1 MTDRS
6 SAAHRGP
13 KSIHKFGLSLA
24 ASAMA
29 LAFATTVFAQ
39 DTAPPAPDAAAAP
52 VDDTVIIVKGVRAS
66 ITKSLANKRRATQ
79 VVDLIVAEDIG
90 KLPDNNVVDA
100 LQRVTGVQVTGRTG
114 GEATAISIRGL
125 PDIATTWN
133 GRNVFTASGR
143 QFALQDIPAN
153 LVRQIDVYK
162 TRAADQLETG
172 LAGQVDVATLRPFDF
187 KGPEISVAARGIYIE
202 PAEEFNPN
210 ISVLASNRWSTS
222 AGEFGALV
230 NLSYARTKYAD
241 QSVTAGALVPFSSD
255 DPTKLAPGSGAANTC
270 GPVPNPNGWTRLE
283 RIFNTDCRAPGQNLW
298 TPGLY
303 PGLPTAP
310 GSTLNINGAD
320 VPYYLGRD
328 AIFQNELRGDRERP
342 SAVVALQW
350 QPNSDAVYTAEFF
363 YDGYRNSTFNN
374 LFFSFVDWWGNPGP
388 VTLYDGTN
396 IMKTRQVNDVYGFTS
411 GDLTVAST
419 DSYVYALNGKWNV
432 GDNLKLVGDISY
444 QTSEFK
450 SAFMAMRTERVHSQ
464 INVDFNRGDGITE
477 FNFADMAALTDP
489 TKWNVA
495 QFYDNANRNRGDALT
510 GQLDGDYTPDNWG
523 PVRTLSFGVRWD
535 RRNASE
541 ANRTQS
547 GFLGRSLASMDE
559 GLQWYSNDFF
569 SRADVPHEWVAA
581 NGYYIADNVND
592 IRDIYAT
599 ARNPDNTLT
608 NPTFQT
614 TDELSLFTTFRVKE
628 TTGSAYLQADLENE
642 LFGRRLR
649 SEFGLR
655 YVDVTTDMTFYDQ
668 ATGDVG
674 TDTKSVAKV
683 LPSMTLRY
691 DATDELTLR
700 FNYGETLRR
709 PDFTALNPILQLAGD
724 VTNVGIG
731 GGSGGNPNLQ
741 ATHAKNTDL
750 TAEWYFSRGSAIYG
764 TLFRRQ
770 ISGLVVPFFYTV
782 NVPDAD
788 PQLNAT
794 TFRVSAPVNASDG
807 VLEGLELGLTYFPES
822 LPGILDGFGFQT
834 SITYLDSKQNVP
846 VAGTDAD
853 HITESLNSQFF
864 GVSPLSYNAT
874 LAYERGPVGARL
886 SYVWRKNFLD
896 HNEASIFA
904 NPLGVWKRPEKS
916 LDFQINYDVNDR
928 MSVSLDAT
936 NITDELSQTYYAFGN
951 AGGQDTDNFGSSI
964 LGRTIAVGFRWKY

>member
-6 SAAHRGP
+6 SVAHCGQ
-13 KSIHKFGLSLA
+13 KSIHKFGLTLA
-24 ASAMA
+24 SSVLA
-29 LAFATTVFAQ
+29 LGFATTVFAQ
-39 DTAPPAPDAAAAP
+39 DAAPAAPAAAP
-52 VDDTVIIVKGVRAS
+52 VDDTVVIVKGVRAS
-66 ITKSLANKRRATQ
+66 ITKSLAVKRRATQ
-79 VVDLIVAEDIG
+79 VVDSIVAEDIG

-202 PAEEFNPN
+202 PAKEFNPN
-210 ISVLASNRWSTS
+210 ISILASNRWQTG
-222 AGEFGALV
+222 AGEVGALV

-241 QSVTAGALVPFSSD
+241 QSVTAGALVPFLTETNI
-255 DPTKLAPGSGAANTC
+255 PAGW
-270 GPVPNPNGWTRLE
+270 VPLE
-283 RIFNTDCRAPGQNLW
+283 RIFNTDGRASENPIW

-303 PGLPTAP
+303 PGLPSAA
-310 GSTLNINGAD
+310 GSTLNINGQAY
-320 VPYYLGRD
+320 PYYLSRD
-328 AIFQNELRGDRERP
+328 AIFQNELQGDRERP
-342 SAVVALQW
+342 SAVAAFQW
-350 QPNSDAVYTAEFF
+350 QPNADAVYTAEFF

-374 LFFSFVDWWGNPGP
+374 LFFSFVDWWGNPGA
-388 VTLYDGTN
+388 VTTYPGTN
-396 IMKTRQVNDVYGFTS
+396 ILKTRTVDNVYGFNS
-411 GDLTVAST
+411 GDMTVAST

-432 GDNLKLVGDISY
+432 GENLQLVGDLSY
-444 QTSEFK
+444 QKSVFK
-450 SAFMAMRTERVHSQ
+450 SAFMAQRTDRVHSQ

-489 TKWNVA
+489 TAWNVA
-495 QFYDNANRNRGDALT
+495 QFYDNGNRNFGEALT

-523 PVRTLSFGVRWD
+523 PVKKFSFGVRWD
-535 RRNASE
+535 DRKANE

-547 GFLGRSLASMDE
+547 SFLGRPLSAMDA
-559 GLQWYSNDFF
+559 GFSYYNSDFF
-569 SRADVPHEWVAA
+569 SRADVPHEWVVA
-581 NGYYIADNVND
+581 NGYYIADHIDD
-592 IRDIYAT
+592 IRDLYHSVDA
-599 ARNPDNTLT
+599 NFL
-608 NPTFQT
+608 T
-614 TDELSLFTTFRVKE
+614 TDQLSLFRTFQVEEK
-628 TTGSAYLQADLENE
+628 TGSAYAQVDLENQV
-642 LFGRRLR
+642 FGRRLR

-655 YVDVTTDMTFYDQ
+655 YVDVTTDMTFFDK

-674 TDTKSVAKV
+674 HDTKSIAKV

-691 DATDELTLR
+691 DATDEFTLR

-709 PDFTALNPILQLAGD
+709 PDFTALNPILNLAGD
-724 VTNVGIG
+724 ITNVGIG
-731 GGSGGNPNLQ
+731 GGSGGNPNLRP
-741 ATHAKNTDL
+741 THAKNTDL

-770 ISGLVVPFFYTV
+770 IDGLVVPFFYTV

-788 PQLNAT
+788 PALNAT

-807 VLEGLELGLTYFPES
+807 VLEGMELGLTYFPEN
-822 LPGILDGFGFQT
+822 LPGILDGFGVQT

-846 VAGTDAD
+846 VEGTDAD
-853 HITESLNSQFF
+853 HITKSLNTQFF

-916 LDFQINYDVNDR
+916 LDFQINYDITDK

-936 NITDELSQTYYAFGN
+936 NITDELSQSYYYFGG

-964 LGRTIAVGFRWKY
+964 LGRTIAIGFRWKY

>member
-6 SAAHRGP
+6 SAAHRGQ
-13 KSIHKFGLSLA
+13 KSIHKFGLTLA
-24 ASAMA
+24 SSVLT

-39 DTAPPAPDAAAAP
+39 DAAPPAP
-52 VDDTVIIVKGVRAS
+52 DDTVIIVKGVRAS
-66 ITKSLANKRRATQ
+66 ITKSLAVKRRATQ
-79 VVDLIVAEDIG
+79 VVDSIVAEDIG

-153 LVRQIDVYK
+153 LVRQVDVYK

-241 QSVTAGALVPFSSD
+241 QSVTAGALVPFLTETNI
-255 DPTKLAPGSGAANTC
+255 PAGW
-270 GPVPNPNGWTRLE
+270 VPLE
-283 RIFNTDCRAPGQNLW
+283 RVFNTDGRDPTHDAEHPIW

-320 VPYYLGRD
+320 YPYYLSRD
-328 AIFQNELRGDRERP
+328 AIFQNELQGDRERP
-342 SAVVALQW
+342 SAVAAFQW
-350 QPNSDAVYTAEFF
+350 QPNADAVYTAEFF

-374 LFFSFVDWWGNPGP
+374 LFFSFVDWWGNPGA
-388 VTLYDGTN
+388 VTTYPGTN
-396 IMKTRQVNDVYGFTS
+396 ILKTRTVNDVYGFVS
-411 GDLTVAST
+411 GDMTVAST

-432 GDNLKLVGDISY
+432 GNNLKLVGDISY
-444 QTSEFK
+444 QDSVYK
-450 SAFMAMRTERVHSQ
+450 SAFMAQRTDRVHSQ

-477 FNFADMAALTDP
+477 FNFADMAVLTDP
-489 TKWNVA
+489 TGWNVA
-495 QFYDNANRNRGDALT
+495 QFYDNANRNQGGALT
-510 GQLDGDYTPDNWG
+510 GQLDGVYTPDNWG
-523 PVRTLSFGVRWD
+523 PVRKFSFGVRWD
-535 RRNASE
+535 KRTATE

-547 GFLGRSLASMDE
+547 SFLGRPLSDMDA
-559 GLQWYSNDFF
+559 GYAYYNSDFF
-569 SRADVPHEWVAA
+569 GRADVPHEWVAA
-581 NGYYIADNVND
+581 NGYYIADHID
-592 IRDIYAT
+592 EIRDLYHSVDA
-599 ARNPDNTLT
+599 AFLT
-608 NPTFQT
+608 SDQ
-614 TDELSLFTTFRVKE
+614 LSLFTTFKVKE
-628 TTGSAYLQADLENE
+628 ITGSAYGQVDLENQ
-642 LFGRRLR
+642 LFGHRLR

-655 YVDVTTDMTFYDQ
+655 YVDVTTDMTFFNKESDGSI
-668 ATGDVG
+668 TVG
-674 TDTKSVAKV
+674 QDTKSTAKV

-709 PDFTALNPILQLAGD
+709 PDFTALNPILNLAAN

-731 GGSGGNPNLQ
+731 GGSGGNPNLRP
-741 ATHAKNTDL
+741 THAKNTDL

-770 ISGLVVPFFYTV
+770 IDGLVVPFFYTV

-788 PQLNAT
+788 PDLNAT

-822 LPGILDGFGFQT
+822 LPGILDGFGVQT

-853 HITESLNSQFF
+853 HITESLNTQFF

-916 LDFQINYDVNDR
+916 LDFQINYDINDR

-936 NITDELSQTYYAFGN
+936 NITDELSQTYYYFGG